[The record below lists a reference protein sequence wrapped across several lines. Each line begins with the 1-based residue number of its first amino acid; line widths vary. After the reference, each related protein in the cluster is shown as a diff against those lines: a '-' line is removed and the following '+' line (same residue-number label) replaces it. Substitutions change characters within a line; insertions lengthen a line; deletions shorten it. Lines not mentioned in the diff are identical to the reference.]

1 MSNSLTKTL
10 VLVSIPLFLIAS
22 YFLFKVSSL
31 KNESNNNSTLGTNV
45 STSNGK
51 QIIELRAKAGYSPA
65 EVAASANKDTILRVT
80 TDSTFDCSSALT
92 IPKLGIK
99 KNLPPTDTTDI
110 PLGSQTPGTKLAGT
124 CAMGMYNFSLSF
136 N

>member
-1 MSNSLTKTL
+1 MSNRLTKVL
-10 VLVSIPLFLIAS
+10 VIVSIPVFLIAG
-22 YFLFKVSSL
+22 YLTLKVSTL
-31 KNESNNNSTLGTNV
+31 KDDSNSNSTLGTSV
-45 STSNGK
+45 SDSNGK
-51 QIIELRAKAGYSPA
+51 QIIEIKAKAGYSPA
-65 EVAASANKDTILRVT
+65 SVIASANKDTILRVT

-92 IPKLGIK
+92 IPKLGIQ
-99 KNLPPTDTTDI
+99 KNLQPTATIDI